1 MYICIRINNEP
12 GAATPQKLEI
22 MKTTILNT
30 NGEKVTLTGNFRDL
44 GHGRQLEVIYSD
56 GSKGYEHYE
65 DLEDDQVIIE
75 IKETQ
80 LREILNEAFKEA
92 FQFGWT
98 GWRIPIF
105 VENNGEVLK
114 GSWMSQNSYQ
124 PDALE
129 LPVRIEAWDLDF
141 ENPTE
146 EDIDYEIEERV
157 DFVLRQLNESP
168 QDLYGVSF
176 VID

>member
-1 MYICIRINNEP
+1 MTYICIRINNEP

-30 NGEKVTLTGNFRDL
+30 NGEIK
-44 GHGRQLEVIYSD
+44 
-56 GSKGYEHYE
+56 
-65 DLEDDQVIIE
+65 

-92 FQFGWT
+92 FQFDWT

-105 VENNGEVLK
+105 VENNGEVSK

-124 PDALE
+124 PDAIE

-168 QDLYGVSF
+168 QDFRYGVNF
-176 VID
+176 AID